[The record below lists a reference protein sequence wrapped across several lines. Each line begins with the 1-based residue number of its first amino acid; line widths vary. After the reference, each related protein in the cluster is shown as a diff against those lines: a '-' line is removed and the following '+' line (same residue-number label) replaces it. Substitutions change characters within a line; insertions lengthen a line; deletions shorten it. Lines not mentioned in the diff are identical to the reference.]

1 MSSNRF
7 KTIKPRL
14 DDVLRKDLTP
24 KSSKLG
30 NKITPAYTSFRGAHQ
45 IKPDF
50 SSKVRNNRPLT
61 SKHANENS
69 QQYFHTNNRDDSRS
83 GYSSTKKIKKE

>member
-14 DDVLRKDLTP
+14 DEVLRKDLTP
-24 KSSKLG
+24 KSSKISTKLS
-30 NKITPAYTSFRGAHQ
+30 PAYTSFRAAHQ

-50 SSKVRNNRPLT
+50 TSKVRNNRPLT
-61 SKHANENS
+61 SKHAN
-69 QQYFHTNNRDDSRS
+69 
-83 GYSSTKKIKKE
+83 